1 MNFTLLISLISVTAA
16 GLIGFGTAWNIQ
28 GRAIDSLKMEQKDER
43 IALQRAARTQA
54 ERHIEKVRV
63 AQDSAQVRLASIV
76 ADRKHLVDELDG
88 LRNASEA
95 SLRTATSSLDAC
107 LASANAFSIVSTQC
121 SERYSSLAGDAQRH
135 VIDKQALIDSW
146 PK

>member
-1 MNFTLLISLISVTAA
+1 MIPLTLISGAVA
-16 GLIGFGTAWNIQ
+16 GAVGFGLAWQLQAGNITELELEH
-28 GRAIDSLKMEQKDER
+28 ANSR
-43 IALQRAARTQA
+43 IELQRAARTQA

-63 AQDSAQVRLASIV
+63 AQDKAQVRMAAVV

-95 SLRTATSSLDAC
+95 SLRTAASSLDAC

-121 SERYSSLAGDAQRH
+121 SERYSSLAGDAQGH
-135 VIDKQALIDSW
+135 VIDKQALVDSW